1 MLGIDHPEFV
11 GAYQASIIADYRDQ
25 PVEPHLGA
33 YAALAVTEGTPAAGG
48 DYTYSEIQPEVRGYV
63 PVGPLV
69 FAARAR
75 YGAIWGDIPPSER
88 FYAGGATSNRGFS
101 ERELS
106 PSVSGT
112 VMGSF
117 VTVPYGGAGM
127 IDTSGEVRFPITTI
141 KKMGLG
147 GVVFVDAGDVEATT
161 SDLALD
167 RLAVA
172 VGAGL
177 RLHTVVGPVR
187 ADLGYRL
194 NRMGADDPEPGTTF
208 AFHLSLGEAF

>member
-1 MLGIDHPEFV
+1 M
-11 GAYQASIIADYRDQ
+11 
-25 PVEPHLGA
+25 
-33 YAALAVTEGTPAAGG
+33 
-48 DYTYSEIQPEVRGYV
+48 

-75 YGAIWGDIPPSER
+75 YGAICGDIPPSER
-88 FYAGGATSNRGFS
+88 FFAGGATSNRGFS

-127 IDTSGEVRFPITTI
+127 IDTSGEVAVSDHDDQED
-141 KKMGLG
+141 GLG
-147 GVVFVDAGDVEATT
+147 GVVFLDAGDVEPST

-194 NRMGADDPEPGTTF
+194 NRFGADDPEPGTTF